1 MGELARRVWKRYT
14 NVPSLQ
20 IRAVSRFEDLSLE
33 AKPSAYENTDP
44 TRWRQ
49 MEQEV
54 KRLAGQEIR
63 TEVAVQRPNR
73 LYIEERS
80 AFGWFRSVCDGRVWR
95 VQRQGSTATQTAA
108 PRTLAQ
114 MAETRYYP
122 LLGLEGEDDAD
133 VLRLLAIGS
142 LRLRQKLLGAKEQS
156 ADKPN
161 LKLLVWSEPVTYEG
175 MKGQGTITCVVDTRS
190 ALIQRVEYRYHIG
203 YGAEAWLSIVIGQ
216 RWDNSQISQ
225 PPSPSRFR
233 VEHGRGASA
242 R

>member
-1 MGELARRVWKRYT
+1 MSDLARRVWKRYT
-14 NVPSLQ
+14 SVPSLQ

-73 LYIEERS
+73 LYLEERS
-80 AFGWFRSVCDGRVWR
+80 AFGWFRSVCDGKLW
-95 VQRQGSTATQTAA
+95 QTQHQGAPPSQVKA
-108 PRTLAQ
+108 PRSLEQ
-114 MAETRYYP
+114 MADARYYH
-122 LLGLEGEDDAD
+122 LLGLEEKNDTD
-133 VLRLLAIGS
+133 VLRLLATGS
-142 LRLRQKLLGAKEQS
+142 PRLRQKLLGAKEQP

-161 LKLLVWSEPVTYEG
+161 LKLLVWTEPVTYAG
-175 MKGQGTITCVVDTRS
+175 MKGQGTITCVVDVRT
-190 ALIQRVEYRYHIG
+190 ALVQRVEYRFQMG

-216 RWDNSQISQ
+216 RWDNSQLSKP
-225 PPSPSRFR
+225 PPSTRFR
-233 VEHGRGASA
+233 IVQGRGAST